1 MPTEDK
7 LAKLLEKNIEAS
19 NRTTHAVRALVRFLF
34 IQLAF
39 LTAAAVIWQL
49 GLAFPDEDTCSIV
62 GCEPY
67 GFVSAFVV
75 LLVIAGVI
83 ISSFAGWSELELSNM
98 TEGNVP
104 ARVLGIIDKGNLEE
118 LIKTVKKSSGFGE
131 SAPNSPKPSRNLFED
146 RWDKRQGSNPESS
159 VTLPNGTKI
168 CPNCKRR
175 FKGINYCAD
184 CDVLL

>member
-1 MPTEDK
+1 MATDDK
-7 LAKLLEKNIEAS
+7 LAKLLEKSIAAS

-39 LTAAAVIWQL
+39 LTAAFVFWQV
-49 GLAFPDEDTCSIV
+49 GLAFPDEDNCTPF
-62 GCEPY
+62 GCEPH
-67 GFVSAFVV
+67 VSVSFLVIA
-75 LLVIAGVI
+75 LVIAGVVL
-83 ISSFAGWSELELSNM
+83 SSTAGWYELGLSNV
-98 TEGNVP
+98 TE
-104 ARVLGIIDKGNLEE
+104 
-118 LIKTVKKSSGFGE
+118 FGE
-131 SAPNSPKPSRNLFED
+131 SAPNSSKPGRNSFED

>member
-1 MPTEDK
+1 MATDDK

-49 GLAFPDEDTCSIV
+49 GLAFPDEDSCSIV

-83 ISSFAGWSELELSNM
+83 ISSFAGWSELELSAIP
-98 TEGNVP
+98 EGPERKRSN
-104 ARVLGIIDKGNLEE
+104 E
-118 LIKTVKKSSGFGE
+118 SS
-131 SAPNSPKPSRNLFED
+131 D
-146 RWDKRQGSNPESS
+146 VDQISNPLPTRINLSN
-159 VTLPNGTKI
+159 TLPNGIKV
-168 CPNCKRR
+168 CPKCKKRY
-175 FKGINYCAD
+175 KTMPYCTD
-184 CDVLL
+184 CDLWL

>member
-1 MPTEDK
+1 
-7 LAKLLEKNIEAS
+7 
-19 NRTTHAVRALVRFLF
+19 LF

-104 ARVLGIIDKGNLEE
+104 ARVLGIVDKGNLEE